1 MTSRF
6 SLHHGDSTAVLAT
19 LPQGCVD
26 LVVTDPPYVCRY
38 RDRSG
43 RQVANDNHAEWIA
56 PAFREIAR
64 VMKPDTLCVSFYG
77 WSHVERFMLAWKA
90 AGLTPVGHLVWTKD
104 YTSRRG
110 FLAGR
115 HEQAFVLAKGNPPR
129 PAVELPDVQP
139 WAYTGN
145 RHHPTEK
152 AEAVIRP
159 LVEAFSARG
168 GVVLDPFTGSGTTG
182 IACARLDRRFL
193 GVELDASHYATA
205 ERRITEAYRR
215 ADVMNLRAGGG
226 L

>member
-6 SLHHGDSTAVLAT
+6 ALHHGECAAVLAT
-19 LPQGCVD
+19 LPSGSVD

-43 RQVANDNHAEWIA
+43 RTVANDNHAEWIA
-56 PAFREIAR
+56 PAFREVAR
-64 VMKPDTLCVSFYG
+64 VMKQDTLCVSFYG

-90 AGLTPVGHLVWTKD
+90 AGLAPVGHLVWTKD

-129 PAVELPDVQP
+129 PAVALPDVQS
-139 WAYTGN
+139 WAYSGN
-145 RHHPTEK
+145 RNHPTEK

-159 LVEAFSARG
+159 LIDAFSRRG
-168 GVVLDPFTGSGTTG
+168 DLVLDPFTGSGTTG
-182 IACARLDRRFL
+182 IACARLDRRFV
-193 GVELDASHYATA
+193 GVELDAGHYATA
-205 ERRITEAYRR
+205 ERRIVEAYLR
-215 ADVMNLRAGGG
+215 ADVMNLRVGGG